1 MLSNKVSEIMAKE
14 VITADVSNTI
24 LTVMETMAAKNVGGV
39 IITENQRPVGIFT
52 EQDVLKRVMSKKLDP
67 RKNPI
72 KRVMTS
78 PIQAVKKGTH
88 IIEALGKMYQRKF
101 RHLLVR
107 GEKGEIVGM
116 VSMRDILRLAV
127 ELGRG
132 RAETQTIGSIM
143 SRGIVTV
150 EGSQSIYATIEVMVK
165 NHTGCAIVEIAGEPK
180 GIFTERDAL
189 KRVAIKDLDTRKT
202 PIRDVMTAHFIAVEQ
217 SALIGEVLAEMNQ
230 RGFRN
235 MPIRGEG
242 GELVGIVSLVD
253 VLQYA
258 RALDVDEIVRK
269 TWKEIEEFW
278 DSEEHYT
285 PG

>member
-14 VITADVSNTI
+14 VITADASHTI
-24 LTVMETMAAKNVGGV
+24 SAVIEMMAAKNVGGV
-39 IITENQRPVGIFT
+39 IIAENQRPVGIFT
-52 EQDVLKRVMSKKLDP
+52 EQDVLKRVINKRLDP

-72 KRVMTS
+72 RRVMTS
-78 PIQAVKKGTH
+78 PIQTVKKETH

-107 GEKGEIVGM
+107 GEKGEIAGM

-127 ELGRG
+127 ELGRDLT
-132 RAETQTIGSIM
+132 ENQTVGSIM
-143 SRGIVTV
+143 SSLTTVDGSHAISETV
-150 EGSQSIYATIEVMVK
+150 EVMTKK
-165 NHTGCAIVEIAGEPK
+165 NTGCVVVEIAGEPK
-180 GIFTERDAL
+180 GVFTERDVL
-189 KRVAIKDLDTRKT
+189 KRVALQDLDTRTT
-202 PIRDVMTAHFIAVEQ
+202 PIREVMTAPFIAMDQ
-217 SALIGEVLAEMNQ
+217 SVLIGEVMAQMSR

-235 MPIRGEG
+235 MPIHGEG
-242 GELVGIVSLVD
+242 GRLAGIVSLGD

-258 RALDVDEIVRK
+258 RALDVDEAVRR